1 MEYRQRRAPCPGRA
15 STPIPTSQLV
25 GVYVSNP
32 DKVGHDAG
40 ELAGLVSTFG
50 VAATSDVDALLALEP
65 DCIVHTAMADDR
77 IFEALQDLERFLAA
91 GINVVSSSPVMLQ
104 YPAPDDPL
112 AAPVIAAAEKAGVS
126 IFVNGVDPGF
136 ANDALPLVLSGVS
149 ERIEEVRCSEVLNYN
164 TYNQPMVLFG
174 IMGFGGAMDEVP
186 FLLTPGVLTMAWGS
200 VVRQIAAGL
209 GVTLTDVTEW
219 YEREAAPEDFEVD
232 AGTIKA
238 GTAAALHFE
247 VRGMVGDR
255 AVVVLEHVTRL
266 RDDLGRHVAPARR
279 AGLLPRG
286 DQGRAELHP
295 RPAAH
300 GHRRRPQHRRAEGN
314 RHAARQRRAG
324 GDRGTARARH
334 CARPPPRHR
343 PGSRRHLSTPC
354 RALTAAITTHGKPA
368 RTQFTQ
374 SIACAPSRQPPSG
387 AKRVVCPRTRPSTA

>member
-1 MEYRQRRAPCPGRA
+1 MPYRVVQWSTGNVGRHA
-15 STPIPTSQLV
+15 LAGIHAHPDLQLV

-50 VAATSDVDALLALEP
+50 VAATSDVDALLALRP

-174 IMGFGGAMDEVP
+174 IMGFGGGIDEVP

-209 GVTLTDVTEW
+209 GVTLTEVTEW
-219 YEREAAPEDFEVD
+219 YEREAAPEDFDVD
-232 AGTIKA
+232 AGTHQGGHGRRA
-238 GTAAALHFE
+238 PLRGARHGGRPRRRRARARDAAA
-247 VRGMVGDR
+247 RR
-255 AVVVLEHVTRL
+255 S
-266 RDDLGRHVAPARR
+266 GRHVAPACWAR
-279 AGLLPRG
+279 LLPRG
-286 DQGRAELHP
+286 DQRGAQLHT

-300 GHRRRPQHRRAEGN
+300 GHGRRPQHGGVEGN
-314 RHAARQRRAG
+314 GHAAGQRRARS
-324 GDRGTARARH
+324 DRGTTGAGH
-334 CARPPPRHR
+334 CARPPPRHGPR
-343 PGSRRHLSTPC
+343 SRRHLNTVC
-354 RALTAAITTHGKPA
+354 VRAAAT
-368 RTQFTQ
+368 
-374 SIACAPSRQPPSG
+374 
-387 AKRVVCPRTRPSTA
+387 